1 LTIFL
6 VAAAVIYLV
15 LTALGTLWTDYLW
28 FDSIGYNDVW
38 QRRWGVT
45 ILLGV
50 VGIAVAFLVLWVNL
64 QIVDRLSPRWAPFD
78 LTEEEELVERFREWI
93 APRVRQVRFWV
104 TAVLAVILGVTVASW
119 RDQAFLFFNSTDFGV
134 VDPVFEQDIGFY
146 LFRVPAWDT
155 LLNWL
160 FNLLV
165 LTVVVV
171 IIAHYFNGGI
181 RFAGRR
187 FTTTRGPKVHISIL
201 LALLALVRAAV
212 YRVDMFQL
220 TLSNRAEG
228 FFGPG
233 YTDIMARLPA
243 LKLLILVALAA
254 AVLFIVNIFRPGWLL
269 AFVAVGSWLVV
280 SIAAGAIYP
289 AIIERFQVT
298 PTALAKETP
307 YIEDN
312 LAFTKAAWGLDNVD
326 VREFA
331 ANDDLGSEDIAANSL
346 TIDNLRMWDTS
357 VLPRTYQNFQELRPY
372 YTLGVVDT
380 DRYLNEGTPT
390 QVMIAVRELEEN
402 ALPGEGWQN
411 ERLFY
416 THGLGAV
423 VNVANVVGSGG
434 QPDFLLKD
442 VPPVA
447 VVPALELEQPRIY
460 FGETYTPGRPVIV
473 MTGTSPQEID
483 VPGDGD
489 TQRSEYDG
497 AAGVTLDSLWKRIA
511 FAFRYRDLNLLISSE
526 IRPDSR
532 VLVERNIEQILKD
545 VAPFLQVDT
554 DPYPVIVDGRI
565 KWVVDL
571 YTTSN
576 YYPYSQP
583 LTGPSLA
590 RLNQSSGLRPGI
602 NYMRNSV
609 KAVIDAYDGD
619 VTFYLVDEEDPVAR
633 AWSASYPGLLQSGDD
648 LPEELQG
655 HLRYPQ
661 DLFRVQGEL
670 YLKYHV
676 DDPTELYTGNDV
688 WSIPEDLSTPSRSA
702 TLGSGDELLFGD
714 LRNPSTGS
722 VDFLKEVLPYYLL
735 TRLPGE
741 QDLSYLLLQPFTPLE
756 KRNMSGF
763 LVADS
768 NPDRYGRLVD
778 FRMPQGQLVDGPA
791 QVAQRIEQD
800 AEIAQQLTLWRGAGS
815 NVITGDLLVVPVEDS
830 LIYIQPFFLEE
841 EGGAFPEFRRVAV
854 VYGAQV
860 EWAETLDGALDL
872 VFGDGGPSQEPTG
885 PDGETVA
892 ELLDQAAAAFAAAD
906 DALQAGDLAEYQAQ
920 IDEAHRLIEEA
931 RSLLEEGVEARFAG
945 EPAL

>member
-1 LTIFL
+1 
-6 VAAAVIYLV
+6 
-15 LTALGTLWTDYLW
+15 
-28 FDSIGYNDVW
+28 
-38 QRRWGVT
+38 
-45 ILLGV
+45 
-50 VGIAVAFLVLWVNL
+50 VLWVNL
-64 QIVDRLSPRWAPFD
+64 QIVDRLSPRWAPFE

-93 APRVRQVRFWV
+93 APRVGQVRFWV
-104 TAVLAVILGVTVASW
+104 TAVLALILGVTVASW

-134 VDPVFEQDIGFY
+134 ADPVFNRDIGFY
-146 LFRVPAWDT
+146 LFRLPAWDT

-160 FNLLV
+160 FNLLL
-165 LTVVVV
+165 LTLIVVV
-171 IIAHYFNGGI
+171 IAHYFSGGI

-187 FTTTRGPKVHISIL
+187 FTTTRGPKVHISVL
-201 LALLALVRAAV
+201 LALIALVRAAV

-220 TLSNRAEG
+220 TLSSRAEG

-254 AVLFIVNIFRPGWLL
+254 AALFIINIFRPGWLL
-269 AFVAVGSWLVV
+269 ALVAVGSWIVV

-289 AIIERFQVT
+289 AVIERFQVT

-312 LAFTKAAWGLDNVD
+312 LAFTKAAWGLDHVD
-326 VREFA
+326 VREFSA
-331 ANDDLGSEDIAANSL
+331 TDDLDSEDIDANRL
-346 TIDNLRMWDTS
+346 TIDNLRLWDTS

-372 YTLGVVDT
+372 YTLGMVDT
-380 DRYLNEGTPT
+380 DRYLNEGIPT

-447 VVPALELEQPRIY
+447 VVPGLELDQPRIY

-473 MTGTSPQEID
+473 KTGTTPQEID
-483 VPGDGD
+483 IPADGD
-489 TQRSEYDG
+489 TERNEYDG
-497 AAGVTLDSLWKRIA
+497 SAGVTLDSIWKQIA

-526 IRPDSR
+526 IRSDSR

-554 DPYPVIVDGRI
+554 DPYPVVVDGRV
-565 KWVVDL
+565 KWVIDL

-576 YYPYSQP
+576 FYPYSQP
-583 LTGPSLA
+583 LTVPFLA

-619 VTFYLVDEEDPVAR
+619 VTLYLVDETDPIAL
-633 AWSASYPGLLQSGDD
+633 AWSAAYPGLLASADE
-648 LPEELQG
+648 LPEGLDG

-661 DLFRVQGEL
+661 DLFRVQGEM

-702 TLGSGDELLFGD
+702 TVGTGDELLFGD
-714 LRNPSTGS
+714 LRNPSTGAIEY
-722 VDFLKEVLPYYLL
+722 LPEVLPYYLL
-735 TRLPGE
+735 TKLPGE
-741 QDLSYLLLQPFTPLE
+741 DVLSYLLLQPFTPLE

-768 NPDRYGRLVD
+768 SPGSYGRLVD
-778 FRMPQGQLVDGPA
+778 FRMPQGELVDGPA
-791 QVAQRIEQD
+791 QVSQRIEQD
-800 AEIAQQLTLWRGAGS
+800 ADIAQQLTLWRGAGS
-815 NVITGDLLVVPVEDS
+815 NVITGDLLVVPVVDS
-830 LIYIQPFFLEE
+830 LLYIQPFFLEE
-841 EGGAFPEFRRVAV
+841 QGGAFPEFRRVAV

-860 EWAETLDGALDL
+860 EWAETLDGALGL
-872 VFGDGGPSQEPTG
+872 LFGGGGEPQEPTG
-885 PDGETVA
+885 PDGETVG
-892 ELLDQAAAAFAAAD
+892 ELLEQASAAFAAAD
-906 DALQAGDLAEYQAQ
+906 EALQAGDLAEYQAQ
-920 IDEAHRLIEEA
+920 VDEANRLIEEA
-931 RSLLEEGVEARFAG
+931 RALLEEGVEAMISS
-945 EPAL
+945 EPVL